1 MEGGQ
6 VVYIYSDLFANVQS
20 PELNETNQR
29 DSNIRFRGDS
39 NEDNDDGPSSPVI
52 KVIEGSFWE
61 KYKPL
66 GTLGKGSSAIVKKAQ
81 CRLTKSKY
89 AVKIVRT
96 SDPEFISR
104 AVEEF
109 RRVYKL
115 SHPSIA
121 KVYRLYIDESQ
132 GHVYTVMELCTD
144 KSISDWTVELDF
156 RGKFDEAK
164 CRKVFGKLVAA
175 VRVLHSRG
183 IVHRDLTPE
192 NILISDNGNVK
203 ILDFNVAKF
212 FSIETI
218 RHSPRKQQKFKY
230 GMMTQTGNPSYRA
243 PEVVLGGIY
252 R

>member
-6 VVYIYSDLFANVQS
+6 VAYTYIDLFCNIQS
-20 PELNETNQR
+20 PGIRE
-29 DSNIRFRGDS
+29 SNSRGSKINFGADS
-39 NEDNDDGPSSPVI
+39 NEDQDNCPISPVI
-52 KVIEGSFWE
+52 KVIEGTFWE
-61 KYKPL
+61 KYKSL

-81 CRLTKSKY
+81 CRLTKNKY
-89 AVKIVRT
+89 AVKVVRT

-104 AVEEF
+104 ALEEF
-109 RRVYKL
+109 RRMYQL

-121 KVYRLYIDESQ
+121 KVYRLYIDEPQ

-144 KSISDWTVELDF
+144 KSLSDWTEEPDF
-156 RGKFDEAK
+156 KVKFNEAK

-175 VRVLHSRG
+175 VRMLHSRG

-192 NILISDNGNVK
+192 NILISEDGNVK

-218 RHSPRKQQKFKY
+218 RHSPRKQQKFRY
-230 GMMTQTGNPSYRA
+230 GMMTQTGNPNYRA
-243 PEVVLGGIY
+243 PEIVLGGIY